1 MFYSDDKKQ
10 YSVLNR
16 RTFFLYLFKVSFFG
30 IVGWRLY
37 DIQIKDSQ
45 KYKTLS
51 KNNQIDAEIIYPLR
65 GKIYDINNKILASN
79 IKVFDVYIIPENTKN
94 INKSLSKL
102 NQIIKIDFIDRR
114 KIIELSKNVKKFEK
128 IKVLEN
134 INWSELEKIESNK
147 LNIEGIFISQ
157 DFMRIYQHKNTVSH
171 LIVFLFILISYI
183 LLRKFLI
190 RLSSYQI
197 IITYFLTL
205 IILLI
210 FEHFLAFL
218 LNNLKFNIYSLLNFF
233 LISLFIFI
241 PTIFLFTKLDK

>member
-16 RTFFLYLFKVSFFG
+16 RTFLLYLLKVSFFG

-51 KNNQIDAEIIYPLR
+51 KNNQIDIEIIYPVR
-65 GKIYDINNKILASN
+65 GKIYDTNNKVLASN

-94 INKSLSKL
+94 INKSLNEL
-102 NQIIKIDFIDRR
+102 NQIIKINFSDRR
-114 KIIELSKNVKKFEK
+114 KILELSKKVKKFQK

-134 INWSELEKIESNK
+134 INWSQLEKIESNK

-157 DFMRIYQHKNTVSH
+157 D
-171 LIVFLFILISYI
+171 
-183 LLRKFLI
+183 
-190 RLSSYQI
+190 
-197 IITYFLTL
+197 
-205 IILLI
+205 
-210 FEHFLAFL
+210 
-218 LNNLKFNIYSLLNFF
+218 
-233 LISLFIFI
+233 
-241 PTIFLFTKLDK
+241 